1 MQRIKLILV
10 DDHRIFLEG
19 LKELLE
25 QQPGLEIVA
34 TAENGAELLIKMQ
47 SYHVDVVILDIQ
59 MPQMNGIA
67 TAIEMQ
73 QRYPEVRIL
82 VLSMHGDKSFVQR
95 VFDIGVHG
103 FLMKNTGKT
112 ELLEAIEEVYQGR
125 KYFRADAAFSFLD
138 KGRIAAKANM
148 ETPALSKRE
157 TEVLILITKE
167 YSNPDIAALLHLSVE
182 TVNTHRKNLLQ
193 KLGAK
198 NTAGLVKYAIYKKLI
213 ED

>member
-1 MQRIKLILV
+1 MERIKIILV

-25 QQPGLEIVA
+25 QQPGLEVVA
-34 TAENGAELLIKMQ
+34 TAENGQELLIKMQ
-47 SYHVDVVILDIQ
+47 SYHVEVVILDIQ

-67 TAIEMQ
+67 TALEMQ
-73 QRYPEVRIL
+73 QRYPEVRLL
-82 VLSMHGDKSFVQR
+82 VLSMHGDKSFVQS

-103 FLMKNTGKT
+103 FLMKNTGKK
-112 ELLEAIEEVYQGR
+112 ELLEAIQEVYLGR

-138 KGRIAAKANM
+138 RNRSYART
-148 ETPALSKRE
+148 TPEKPSLSKRE
-157 TEVLILITKE
+157 TEILILIAKE
-167 YSNPDIAALLHLSVE
+167 YSNPDIATMLHLSIE

-198 NTAGLVKYAIYKKLI
+198 NTAGLVKYAIYNKLI
-213 ED
+213 TD

>member
-1 MQRIKLILV
+1 MEPIKLILV

-25 QQPGLEIVA
+25 QQPSVKVVT
-34 TAENGAELLIKMQ
+34 TAENGKELFIKMQ

-59 MPQMNGIA
+59 MPKMNGIA
-67 TAIEMQ
+67 TALEIQ
-73 QRYPEVRIL
+73 QRYPEVRML
-82 VLSMHGDKSFVQR
+82 MLSMHSDKTFVQR

-103 FLMKNTGKT
+103 FLTKT
-112 ELLEAIEEVYQGR
+112 VSKKELLEAIREVYMGR

-138 KGRIAAKANM
+138 RNRSATRTLPGAP
-148 ETPALSKRE
+148 TLSKRE
-157 TEVLILITKE
+157 TEVLILIAKE
-167 YSNPDIAALLHLSVE
+167 HSNRDIATMLHLSVE

-213 ED
+213 AD